1 MLFLGL
7 FGDFY
12 FLFIR
17 KYKKTRYDYL
27 NPIPFVRKF
36 MPLSCLHPFGPF
48 ETPKEP
54 ALNNPL
60 LKAPSSDKICLL
72 GPMKS
77 GKTTFA
83 MKLAKDFKNPVYLNY
98 NDMRLNKNIL
108 SSWLLKWHLEKK
120 MDLLIL
126 DNIERLDF
134 SLPKLPKIVLIPNY
148 LSPITAPN
156 FSLCYALGLNF
167 KEYTSFFKPN
177 TPKNTLFN
185 RFLRDGNALD
195 SLFIENEQEKILK
208 KQENIK
214 LAFQTYAPLMAK
226 ICAHQS
232 KFVSA
237 FYLYTQFKKE
247 LKTSKDTLYKFLH
260 ALEKQRIIFLVPDFE
275 SHKTK
280 LYLCDFALPYSL
292 TPSPSLLS
300 VFENMVFLE
309 LYKQFPNHELYSH
322 DNGIFILHKNSTN
335 KLALIAHAFPT
346 PHFLEK
352 QLLWCHEH
360 GFFNIVVVSINA
372 PISANNPPYKHLN
385 FIDFSLDIQ
394 SIMI

>member
-1 MLFLGL
+1 
-7 FGDFY
+7 
-12 FLFIR
+12 
-17 KYKKTRYDYL
+17 
-27 NPIPFVRKF
+27 

-83 MKLAKDFKNPVYLNY
+83 LKLAKDFKNPVYINY
-98 NDMRLNKNIL
+98 NDMRLNQNIL

-126 DNIERLDF
+126 DRIERLDF

-156 FSLCYALGLNF
+156 FSLCYALGLDF

-247 LKTSKDTLYKFLH
+247 LKISKDTLYKFLH
-260 ALEKQRIIFLVPDFE
+260 ALEKQRTLFLVPSFE
-275 SHKTK
+275 NHKTK

-309 LYKQFPNHELYSH
+309 LYKQFPHYELYSH
-322 DNGIFILHKNSTN
+322 DNGIFILRNPTN

-352 QLLWCHEH
+352 QLSWCHEH

-394 SIMI
+394 SILV

>member
-1 MLFLGL
+1 
-7 FGDFY
+7 
-12 FLFIR
+12 
-17 KYKKTRYDYL
+17 
-27 NPIPFVRKF
+27 

-60 LKAPSSDKICLL
+60 SSPPSSDKICLL

-83 MKLAKDFKNPVYLNY
+83 LKLAKDFKSPVYLNY

-134 SLPKLPKIVLIPNY
+134 SLPKLPKIILIPNY
-148 LSPITAPN
+148 LSPITAPD
-156 FSLCYALGLNF
+156 FSLCYALGLSF
-167 KEYTSFFKPN
+167 KEYGSFFKPN

-195 SLFIENEQEKILK
+195 SLFTENEQEKILK

-214 LAFQTYAPLMAK
+214 LAFQAYAPLMAK

-232 KFVSA
+232 KFVNA

-247 LKTSKDTLYKFLH
+247 LKTSKDTLYKLLH
-260 ALEKQRIIFLVPDFE
+260 ALEKQRILFLVPDFE

-292 TPSPSLLS
+292 TPSPSLLN

-309 LYKQFPNHELYSH
+309 LYKQFPNYELYTH
-322 DNGIFILHKNSTN
+322 DNGIFILREHSTN

-352 QLLWCHEH
+352 QLSWCHEH
-360 GFFNIVVVSINA
+360 GFLNIVVVSINA

-394 SIMI
+394 SILV

>member
-1 MLFLGL
+1 
-7 FGDFY
+7 
-12 FLFIR
+12 
-17 KYKKTRYDYL
+17 
-27 NPIPFVRKF
+27 

-60 LKAPSSDKICLL
+60 SKAPSSDKICLL

-83 MKLAKDFKNPVYLNY
+83 LKLAKNFKNPVYINY

-156 FSLCYALGLNF
+156 CSLCYALGLNF
-167 KEYTSFFKPN
+167 KEYTRFFKPN

-195 SLFIENEQEKILK
+195 SLFTENEQEKILK

-214 LAFQTYAPLMAK
+214 LILQAYAPLMAK
-226 ICAHQS
+226 ICTHQS

-247 LKTSKDTLYKFLH
+247 LKISKDTLYKFLH
-260 ALEKQRIIFLVPDFE
+260 ALEKQRILFLVPSFE
-275 SHKTK
+275 NHKTK

-292 TPSPSLLS
+292 TSSPSLLS

-309 LYKQFPNHELYSH
+309 LYKQFPKYELYSH

-352 QLLWCHEH
+352 QLSWCHEH
-360 GFFNIVVVSINA
+360 GFLNIVAVSINA
-372 PISANNPPYKHLN
+372 PISAANTPYKHLN

-394 SIMI
+394 SILV

>member
-1 MLFLGL
+1 M
-7 FGDFY
+7 
-12 FLFIR
+12 
-17 KYKKTRYDYL
+17 RYAYL
-27 NPIPFVRKF
+27 NLISFERKF

-83 MKLAKDFKNPVYLNY
+83 MKLAKDFKNPVYINY

-126 DNIERLDF
+126 DHIERLDF
-134 SLPKLPKIVLIPNY
+134 SLPKLSKIVLIPNY
-148 LSPITAPN
+148 LSPITTPD

-167 KEYTSFFKPN
+167 KEYTGFFKPN

-195 SLFIENEQEKILK
+195 SLFTENEQEKILK
-208 KQENIK
+208 KQENIQ
-214 LAFQTYAPLMAK
+214 LIFQAYAPLMAK
-226 ICAHQS
+226 ICAYQS

-237 FYLYTQFKKE
+237 FYLYTQLKKE

-260 ALEKQRIIFLVPDFE
+260 ALEKQRILFLAPSFE
-275 SHKTK
+275 NHKTK

-352 QLLWCHEH
+352 QLLWCHKH
-360 GFFNIVVVSINA
+360 GFLNIIVVSINS
-372 PISANNPPYKHLN
+372 PISATNPPYKHLN

-394 SIMI
+394 SILV

>member
-1 MLFLGL
+1 M
-7 FGDFY
+7 
-12 FLFIR
+12 
-17 KYKKTRYDYL
+17 RYDYF
-27 NPIPFVRKF
+27 NPISFVRKF

-60 LKAPSSDKICLL
+60 LNSSDKICLL
-72 GPMKS
+72 GPIKS

-83 MKLAKDFKNPVYLNY
+83 LKLAKDFKNPVYINY

-126 DNIERLDF
+126 DHIDRLDF

-148 LSPITAPN
+148 LTPITAPN

-208 KQENIK
+208 KQEKIQ
-214 LAFQTYAPLMAK
+214 LIFQAYAPLMAK
-226 ICAHQS
+226 ICSYQS

-237 FYLYTQFKKE
+237 FYLYTQLKKE
-247 LKTSKDTLYKFLH
+247 LKISKDTLYKLLH
-260 ALEKQRIIFLVPDFE
+260 ALEKQRIIFLAPSFE
-275 SHKTK
+275 NHKTK

-292 TPSPSLLS
+292 TPSPSLLN

-309 LYKQFPNHELYSH
+309 LYKQFPNYELYSH

-352 QLLWCHEH
+352 QLSWCHKH

-372 PISANNPPYKHLN
+372 PISATNTPYKHLN

-394 SIMI
+394 SILV

>member
-1 MLFLGL
+1 
-7 FGDFY
+7 
-12 FLFIR
+12 
-17 KYKKTRYDYL
+17 
-27 NPIPFVRKF
+27 

-60 LKAPSSDKICLL
+60 LKVHSSDKICLL

-83 MKLAKDFKNPVYLNY
+83 LKLAKVFKNPVYINY
-98 NDMRLNKNIL
+98 NDMRLNQNIL

-126 DNIERLDF
+126 DRIDRLDF

-167 KEYTSFFKPN
+167 KEYTGFFKPN

-195 SLFIENEQEKILK
+195 SLFTENEQEKILK
-208 KQENIK
+208 KQENIQ
-214 LAFQTYAPLMAK
+214 LIFQTYAPLMAK
-226 ICAHQS
+226 ICSYQS

-247 LKTSKDTLYKFLH
+247 LKTSKDTLYKLLH
-260 ALEKQRIIFLVPDFE
+260 ALEKQRIIFLAPSFE
-275 SHKTK
+275 NHKTK

-309 LYKQFPNHELYSH
+309 LYKQFPKYELYSH

-352 QLLWCHEH
+352 QLSWCHKH
-360 GFFNIVVVSINA
+360 GFLNIIVVSINA
-372 PISANNPPYKHLN
+372 PISATNTPYKHLN

-394 SIMI
+394 SILV

>member
-1 MLFLGL
+1 M
-7 FGDFY
+7 
-12 FLFIR
+12 
-17 KYKKTRYDYL
+17 RYDCL
-27 NPIPFVRKF
+27 NPIPFERKF

-60 LKAPSSDKICLL
+60 LTPPSSDKICLL

-83 MKLAKDFKNPVYLNY
+83 LKLAKDFKNPVYINY

-126 DNIERLDF
+126 DHIERLDF

-156 FSLCYALGLNF
+156 FSLRYALGLNF

-195 SLFIENEQEKILK
+195 SLFTENEQEKILK

-247 LKTSKDTLYKFLH
+247 LKISKDTLYKFLH
-260 ALEKQRIIFLVPDFE
+260 ALEKQRILFLAPSFE
-275 SHKTK
+275 NNKTK

-309 LYKQFPNHELYSH
+309 LYKQFPKYELYSH

-335 KLALIAHAFPT
+335 KIALIAHAFPT

-352 QLLWCHEH
+352 QLSWCHEH
-360 GFFNIVVVSINA
+360 GFLNIVVVSINA

-385 FIDFSLDIQ
+385 FIDFSLNIQ
-394 SIMI
+394 SILV

>member
-1 MLFLGL
+1 M
-7 FGDFY
+7 
-12 FLFIR
+12 
-17 KYKKTRYDYL
+17 RYDCL
-27 NPIPFVRKF
+27 NPIPFERKF

-83 MKLAKDFKNPVYLNY
+83 LKLAKNFKNPVYINY

-126 DNIERLDF
+126 DNIEQLDF
-134 SLPKLPKIVLIPNY
+134 SLPKLPKIILIPNY
-148 LSPITAPN
+148 LSPITTPD
-156 FSLCYALGLNF
+156 FSLRYALGLSF
-167 KEYTSFFKPN
+167 KEYTNFFKPN

-195 SLFIENEQEKILK
+195 SLFTENEQEKILK

-214 LAFQTYAPLMAK
+214 LAFQAYAPLMAK
-226 ICAHQS
+226 ICAYQS

-237 FYLYTQFKKE
+237 FYLYTQLKKE
-247 LKTSKDTLYKFLH
+247 LKTSKDTLYKLLH
-260 ALEKQRIIFLVPDFE
+260 ALEKQRIIFLVPSFE

-292 TPSPSLLS
+292 TPSPSLLNI
-300 VFENMVFLE
+300 FENMVFLE
-309 LYKQFPNHELYSH
+309 LYKQFPNYELHSH

-352 QLLWCHEH
+352 QLSWCHKH
-360 GFFNIVVVSINA
+360 GFLNIVIVSINA
-372 PISANNPPYKHLN
+372 PILAANAPYKHLN

-394 SIMI
+394 SILI

>member
-1 MLFLGL
+1 
-7 FGDFY
+7 
-12 FLFIR
+12 
-17 KYKKTRYDYL
+17 
-27 NPIPFVRKF
+27 

-60 LKAPSSDKICLL
+60 LKVPSSDKICLL

-83 MKLAKDFKNPVYLNY
+83 LKLAKNFKNPVYINY

-126 DNIERLDF
+126 DNIEQLDF
-134 SLPKLPKIVLIPNY
+134 SLPKLPKIILIPNY
-148 LSPITAPN
+148 LSPITTPD
-156 FSLCYALGLNF
+156 FSLRYALGLSF
-167 KEYTSFFKPN
+167 KEYTNFFKPN

-195 SLFIENEQEKILK
+195 SLFTENDQEKILK

-214 LAFQTYAPLMAK
+214 LAFQAYAPLMAK
-226 ICAHQS
+226 ICAYQS

-237 FYLYTQFKKE
+237 FYLYTQLKKE
-247 LKTSKDTLYKFLH
+247 LKTSKDTLYKLLH
-260 ALEKQRIIFLVPDFE
+260 ALEKQRILFLIPSFE
-275 SHKTK
+275 NNKTK

-292 TPSPSLLS
+292 TPSPSLLN

-309 LYKQFPNHELYSH
+309 LYKQFPSHELYSH
-322 DNGIFILHKNSTN
+322 DNGIFILRKNSTN

-352 QLLWCHEH
+352 QLLWCHKH
-360 GFFNIVVVSINA
+360 GFLKIAVVSINA
-372 PISANNPPYKHLN
+372 PILATNTPYKHLN

-394 SIMI
+394 SILV

>member
-1 MLFLGL
+1 M
-7 FGDFY
+7 
-12 FLFIR
+12 
-17 KYKKTRYDYL
+17 RYDYL

-60 LKAPSSDKICLL
+60 LTPPSSDKICLL

-83 MKLAKDFKNPVYLNY
+83 LKLAKDFKNPVYLNY

-148 LSPITAPN
+148 LNPITAPD
-156 FSLCYALGLNF
+156 FSLCYALGLDF

-214 LAFQTYAPLMAK
+214 LAFQAYAPLMAK

-260 ALEKQRIIFLVPDFE
+260 ALEKQCIIFLIPSFE
-275 SHKTK
+275 NHKTK

-292 TPSPSLLS
+292 TPSPSFLNI
-300 VFENMVFLE
+300 FENMVFLE
-309 LYKQFPNHELYSH
+309 LYKQFPNYELYSH
-322 DNGIFILHKNSTN
+322 DNGIFILRKNSIN

-352 QLLWCHEH
+352 QLLWCHKH
-360 GFFNIVVVSINA
+360 GFFNIVVISINA
-372 PISANNPPYKHLN
+372 PISATSPPYKHLN

-394 SIMI
+394 SILV

>member
-1 MLFLGL
+1 M
-7 FGDFY
+7 
-12 FLFIR
+12 
-17 KYKKTRYDYL
+17 RYDYL

-60 LKAPSSDKICLL
+60 SSPPSSDKICLL

-83 MKLAKDFKNPVYLNY
+83 LKLTKNFKNPVYLNY
-98 NDMRLNKNIL
+98 NDMRLNKNTL
-108 SSWLLKWHLEKK
+108 KSWLLKWHLEKK

-134 SLPKLPKIVLIPNY
+134 SLPKLPKIVLIPNH
-148 LSPITAPN
+148 LSPITAPD
-156 FSLCYALGLNF
+156 FSLCYALGLSF
-167 KEYTSFFKPN
+167 KEYGSFFKPN
-177 TPKNTLFN
+177 TPKNTLIN

-214 LAFQTYAPLMAK
+214 LAFQAYAPLMAK
-226 ICAHQS
+226 ICAYQS
-232 KFVSA
+232 KFVSV

-260 ALEKQRIIFLVPDFE
+260 ALEKQRIIFLIPNFE

-292 TPSPSLLS
+292 TPNPSLLS

-309 LYKQFPNHELYSH
+309 LYKQFPSHELYSH
-322 DNGIFILHKNSTN
+322 DNGIFILQNPTN

-352 QLLWCHEH
+352 QLLWCHKH

-372 PISANNPPYKHLN
+372 PISATNSPYKHLN

-394 SIMI
+394 SILV